1 MAKKYKMFKFSS
13 NKEIQIKT
21 AIRYTR
27 YFKTT
32 YLIIN
37 IQNRYNI

>member
-13 NKEIQIKT
+13 NEEIHIKT
-21 AIRYTR
+21 TIRYTR
-27 YFKTT
+27 YLKTT

-37 IQNRYNI
+37 IQNRYI